1 MTGGTGSASD
11 SEDQPAYMPDKF
23 EPGTPNLPGIYGW
36 EAALAFLQNIGVEQ
50 VRAHDMALSRRFL
63 AGVAEIPGVR
73 LLGPTAPQRRVGVFS
88 LDFAGRDN
96 AEVAYRLESEYGIL
110 TRCGLHCAPAAH
122 KTLGT
127 FPRGTVRF
135 STGWFTTESDMDA
148 ALAAIRALTAE

>member
-1 MTGGTGSASD
+1 MLFRS
-11 SEDQPAYMPDKF
+11 
-23 EPGTPNLPGIYGW
+23 GIYGW
-36 EAALAFLQNIGVEQ
+36 EAALAYLQDIGVEQ
-50 VRAHDMALSRRFL
+50 VRAHDLALSRRFL

-73 LLGPTAPQRRVGVFS
+73 LLGPTDPQRRVGVFS
-88 LDFAGRDN
+88 LDFPGRDN
-96 AEVAYRLESEYGIL
+96 AEVAYRLETEHGIL